1 MFNSSAYELYA
12 DPATD
17 ELEPED
23 EDDKYIRRR
32 QSPNTTEGRISIAE
46 RFKRTFSHKDLK
58 VHFVGVW

>member
-12 DPATD
+12 DPATA

-23 EDDKYIRRR
+23 EDDKYVRIK
-32 QSPNTTEGRISIAE
+32 QSRNTAEERISIAG
-46 RFKRTFSHKDLK
+46 RFKRTFSHKDVK